1 MEKVN
6 ISHLEGIP
14 WEELD
19 EEDKRKF
26 IKREA
31 EMRKIFSREHKCLK
45 LSNMRVTD
53 SKFNAHITLPK
64 ALSQDKE
71 VYINLRRETF
81 TKTMKRYLKKYELNK
96 IKMNMTKKQVRGYKK
111 LKKRLKRNEF
121 KMCQTD
127 KSNHLAMIANE
138 KYNEMGEEHT
148 SKDRKITLE
157 KAMELAKINDQHT
170 SMMLKIFNMG
180 RNMKEKKRFRE
191 SYMKHGNI
199 SHKEDLYKDHK
210 KGYKTRPVI
219 NGSGSFSAGGGELY
233 SLILSGIAAL
243 KDGKKS
249 VSSTEEMMR
258 TLEDINE
265 MVKENNWKIYK
276 ESEDA
281 AFRKYLEENPDT
293 DPPIIMIATDAVAL
307 YPSLEK
313 HETARKIRR
322 FIEKSEVTFEDV
334 NISEALVYL
343 KLNEATLRKQGSL
356 NEVRGFLPIPKNGID
371 KHMTHPTVKGP
382 HTASELKEMDDES
395 NGERKNDKNPWILRD
410 EPKDPQI
417 IREIMGRVMEVNT
430 ISLFG
435 NFAYEFKGEIYHQ
448 QMGGPT
454 GTQSATIAALISME
468 ETLDEVEEQAE
479 KSKPTVHNIGDR
491 VYVDDG
497 RGWWFLFRPGTRY
510 EDGRFVIKTDKSSLQ
525 EDSKITLGELTRR
538 EILKCLNDKN
548 KNITF
553 TVEKPDDYKEDNGN
567 IPTLDFKIGI
577 NDDNT
582 EYIMMFYEKPMASKY
597 FTPADSAIGR
607 VQRNQIV
614 ANDITRMLRRMSPK
628 LVIKESKELVRVL
641 DNANNRLKYSG
652 YNYYE
657 RLHII

>member
-1 MEKVN
+1 
-6 ISHLEGIP
+6 
-14 WEELD
+14 
-19 EEDKRKF
+19 
-26 IKREA
+26 
-31 EMRKIFSREHKCLK
+31 
-45 LSNMRVTD
+45 
-53 SKFNAHITLPK
+53 
-64 ALSQDKE
+64 
-71 VYINLRRETF
+71 
-81 TKTMKRYLKKYELNK
+81 
-96 IKMNMTKKQVRGYKK
+96 
-111 LKKRLKRNEF
+111 
-121 KMCQTD
+121 
-127 KSNHLAMIANE
+127 
-138 KYNEMGEEHT
+138 
-148 SKDRKITLE
+148 
-157 KAMELAKINDQHT
+157 
-170 SMMLKIFNMG
+170 MMLKIFNMG

-258 TLEDINE
+258 TLEDINK

-281 AFRKYLEENPDT
+281 AFRKYLEENPDA
-293 DPPIIMIATDAVAL
+293 DPPIIMIAKDAVAL

-343 KLNEATLRKQGSL
+343 KLNE
-356 NEVRGFLPIPKNGID
+356 VRGFLPIPKNGTD
-371 KHMTHPTVKGP
+371 KRMTHHTVKGP
-382 HTASELKEMDDES
+382 HTASELKQMDDES
-395 NGERKNDKNPWILRD
+395 SGERKNDKSPWILRD

-417 IREIMGRVMEVNT
+417 IREIMGRVLEVNT

-435 NFAYEFKGEIYHQ
+435 NFAYEFKGDIYHQ
-448 QMGGPT
+448 QIGGPT

-479 KSKPTVHNIGDR
+479 KSKPTVHNISDR

-510 EDGRFVIKTDKSSLQ
+510 EDGRFVIKTDESSLQ

-614 ANDITRMLRRMSPK
+614 ANDITRMLRRMSPR
-628 LVIKESKELVRVL
+628 LVKEECKELVRVL

-652 YNYYE
+652 YNYFE
-657 RLHII
+657 RLHIIELGITNYRKRKRASMEKR